1 VTGFA
6 DGTAGALCYRAWVCV
21 WRLTLKP
28 LALSRSRSRSPS
40 SALPDVSRLVRA
52 ASAGLLVIALGGCEL
67 ILAEPTPRAG
77 ATCPAWRGGC
87 VAVFDLKDGGAAPPL
102 RSETQ
107 LAGNVAKADRMR
119 VPACDTAPWICQM
132 QGSADVLTERY
143 FGGPAAP

>member
-1 VTGFA
+1 M
-6 DGTAGALCYRAWVCV
+6 

-28 LALSRSRSRSPS
+28 LALSRSLSRSLSLSPPS
-40 SALPDVSRLVRA
+40 ALPALPDVSRLVRA
-52 ASAGLLVIALGGCEL
+52 ASAGLLVVALGGCEL

-87 VAVFDLKDGGAAPPL
+87 VAVFDLKDGGAPPPL

-107 LAGNVAKADRMR
+107 LAGTVAKADRMR

-132 QGSADVLTERY
+132 QGSADVLAERY